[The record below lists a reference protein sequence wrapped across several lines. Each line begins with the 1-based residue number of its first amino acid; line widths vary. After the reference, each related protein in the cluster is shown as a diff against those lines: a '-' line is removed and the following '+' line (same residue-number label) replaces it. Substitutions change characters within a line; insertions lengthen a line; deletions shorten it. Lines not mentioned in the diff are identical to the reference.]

1 MSEHLYERSIFI
13 NCPFDRD
20 YQPLFRALTFAVHDC
35 GFVARCALEADD
47 GGEVRIAKIQR
58 IIRDSQHGIHDI
70 SRTELD
76 LATGLPR
83 FNMPFELGLFLGAR
97 EFGAGQQKKKR
108 ALILDRER
116 YRYQKFF
123 SDISGQDIKAHEDN
137 PEKAI
142 RAVRNWLTTA
152 LGGSV
157 LLLSGAEMS
166 RRYETF
172 ADDLAEVC
180 AELQLEIHD
189 LQFVEL
195 RTLAEEWVDKFPLS
209 MRAGVNFGEP

>member
-1 MSEHLYERSIFI
+1 MSEHSYERSIFI

-35 GFVARCALEADD
+35 GFIARCALEADD

-76 LATGLPR
+76 IATGLPR

-116 YRYQKFF
+116 YRYQKFC
-123 SDISGQDIKAHEDN
+123 SDISGQDIKAHEGS
-137 PEKAI
+137 PQKAI
-142 RAVRNWLTTA
+142 RAVRNWLITA
-152 LGGSV
+152 LAGNE
-157 LLLSGAEMS
+157 LLLSTATIAN
-166 RRYETF
+166 RYEEFT
-172 ADDLAEVC
+172 ADLPDICE
-180 AELQLEIHD
+180 ELLLDVDD

-195 RTLAEEWVDKFPLS
+195 RALAEEWVLLTPAS
-209 MRAGVNFGEP
+209 VPAQP